1 MVLRVILPSNQKL
14 INQFLLL
21 KYSCLYVSTKKRNS
35 WKIFNFLEGA
45 WSAVACVQVLKLKP
59 WYEPRKSPLTIEIIE
74 FC

>member
-1 MVLRVILPSNQKL
+1 MVLRVILGRYQKL

-21 KYSCLYVSTKKRNS
+21 KYSCLYISAKKRNS
-35 WKIFNFLEGA
+35 WESFNSLEGA

-59 WYEPRKSPLTIEIIE
+59 RYEPRKSPLNIEIIE